1 VSQGPLQRRADS
13 ELGRYEDGCR
23 PDWRHGD
30 KKMRQK
36 AFSGELR
43 QLCLDHAN
51 PVPGATTRFSSPL
64 AKNSQTFPLA
74 LRSAEKA
81 LFEQLLLFDT
91 VQLSVTGAN
100 VIAPLLCN
108 RMGRKVFE
116 DLLDQDAIT
125 FVQWE
130 PEPMFSHREG
140 LVKATFSGRFGG
152 GGPIDIEKRIDQG
165 FLLEHAAAPA
175 SRDGLKKK
183 LIRQTSILEEKFGEE
198 AWQEAFKAMSEGS
211 LEHLGLSRRST
222 ILNAPVRDGQILS
235 DAAASLLS
243 YRHILAN
250 NMISTGNESVYDF
263 FSRGLTSLER
273 PDLRLEQFGFLANI
287 EQFPNL
293 QELFGEIKDPFLHA
307 AKFRKSDVARTFRAW
322 MSTIEGAKSD
332 RDAVTREYVK
342 ALMAKRSFFEAAPR
356 KFLKAVSVAALG
368 SAASATATALGA
380 GELAAGLAGLTGLAA
395 PTVAALQGKAMN
407 SGVGLFGNFI
417 IDNLKPEWTPKAYF
431 DGLRNMKKK
440 SERQ

>member
-1 VSQGPLQRRADS
+1 
-13 ELGRYEDGCR
+13 
-23 PDWRHGD
+23 
-30 KKMRQK
+30 M
-36 AFSGELR
+36 
-43 QLCLDHAN
+43 
-51 PVPGATTRFSSPL
+51 PGATTRFSSPL

-74 LRSAEKA
+74 LRSAEKT

-130 PEPMFSHREG
+130 PEPNFTHRDG
-140 LVKATFSGRFGG
+140 QVKATFSAREGS
-152 GGPIDIEKRIDQG
+152 GPIDIEKRIDQG

-175 SRDGLKKK
+175 RRDSLKKK

-222 ILNAPVRDGQILS
+222 ILDAPVRDGQILS

-263 FSRGLTSLER
+263 LSRGLTSLAQ
-273 PDLRLEQFGFLANI
+273 PDLRLEQFGFIAKF

-293 QELFGEIKDPFLHA
+293 QELFSEIKNPFLHA
-307 AKFRKSDVARTFRAW
+307 AEFRKSNVAQTFRGW
-322 MSTIEGAKSD
+322 MSSIEGAGSD
-332 RDAVTREYVK
+332 RDAVIHEYVK
-342 ALMAKRSFFEAAPR
+342 ALIGKKTFFETAPR
-356 KFLKAVSVAALG
+356 KFLKTVSVAALG
-368 SAASATATALGA
+368 SAASAAATAMGA